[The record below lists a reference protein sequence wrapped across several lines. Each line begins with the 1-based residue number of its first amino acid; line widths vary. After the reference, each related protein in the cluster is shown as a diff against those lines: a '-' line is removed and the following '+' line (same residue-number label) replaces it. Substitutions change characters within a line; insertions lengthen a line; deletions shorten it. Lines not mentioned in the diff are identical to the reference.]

1 MAYIGKTPD
10 YGTFEK
16 QALTADSSTTT
27 FSLNYTVGSS
37 SSILVSVSGVLQEP
51 ESAYNLAS
59 GGTTIVFSEAPTT
72 GEGVFLVFLGIAYDT
87 SILLSTGTITGQTAT
102 TDSAAADLFLTYDD
116 SASSLRKITNT
127 NLTKTLDISGQ
138 TELATVAADDD
149 VLLIYDTSAT
159 TIKKIQKSNIATTL
173 SYSVNANLTG
183 DGSTTAFTI
192 GTSGRA
198 QNNLLVTV
206 NGVVFHPSDD
216 YTLSGTTITFST
228 APDVSAEIRVRYL
241 PI

>member
-72 GEGVFLVFLGIAYDT
+72 GEGVFLVFLGVAYDAGT
-87 SILLSTGTITGQTAT
+87 LLSTGTLTGQTAT

-183 DGSTTAFTI
+183 DGSTTTFSI

-198 QNNLLVTV
+198 QNNILVTV